1 MKTGLTIPRSKM
13 RGLVICCRL
22 QGRIVKLYSTGI
34 SACSTPGDSTCVILA
49 LEKNST
55 SFTPYMH
62 TRVSEV
68 LFWRERMGENVS
80 LLEDL
85 FHISSEENAADMC
98 TRREA
103 RITDLVM

>member
-1 MKTGLTIPRSKM
+1 
-13 RGLVICCRL
+13 
-22 QGRIVKLYSTGI
+22 
-34 SACSTPGDSTCVILA
+34 
-49 LEKNST
+49 
-55 SFTPYMH
+55 MH

-68 LFWRERMGENVS
+68 LSWRERMGENVS